1 MGGHTAPADVFVKR
15 FFLLLNFQRA
25 GSNTG
30 FMRCWVL
37 LLHRSREGW
46 GGGWQWR
53 SIPASK
59 SHCCGAQSLKFRNAK
74 PISFFFL
81 SRCNVLNPSR
91 VAPQPAT
98 RGMTTN
104 PRQKTHYGGRPLW
117 LPQQDYEVLIHLFL
131 LDFTGLAVSTISV
144 QREARVDLAANGH
157 TRRRRK

>member
-104 PRQKTHYGGRPLW
+104 PRQKTHYGGRP
-117 LPQQDYEVLIHLFL
+117 
-131 LDFTGLAVSTISV
+131 GSSLAS
-144 QREARVDLAANGH
+144 A
-157 TRRRRK
+157 TRLRGPDPLVPFGFHRTSNKYDICAERGSG